1 MFRERLLVFVIKHS
15 QFLFSLPII
24 IIELVVIFAFF
35 INCINTLTFTV
46 LMTLCVF
53 LITSN
58 VRFINLLIKLLLNA
72 KTKKQIDVILQ
83 FSRFSKIIN
92 VKNLKLEYKIS
103 LIKYLLTFYDCNT
116 LDELEAKL
124 GVNTS
129 DKIIF
134 EETQKF

>member
-129 DKIIF
+129 DKIVF